1 MRYFLSF
8 FLSLLTTSLIFS
20 QEEYIDQIST
30 NKVIKKDIN
39 LNKSATVIWS
49 EDFSNGF
56 PSDWSRTT
64 NNTTGGFATCN
75 WQWSLDGSWGYW
87 NGNQG
92 SSANAAINSTT
103 GSNGFLISDIDSA
116 NHYSYGQPS
125 GSTYEYID
133 SYFTT
138 SAINTVGYPNVSLE
152 FEHSFRFNNSVN
164 LEVLVSNDSISW
176 TPFFVQGS
184 ATNNQ
189 ASANPEYLSLNIS
202 NIAGNQSTVYI
213 KIGWSARVYFWMIDD
228 MKIVETPNHKLELV
242 ESNYGGWFTTP
253 VADGFGLDYTL
264 YPITQAAAQPYTIEG
279 VVANLGA
286 QSQNTTFDV
295 VVNDVIGSPI
305 FSSSTA
311 PTIINSNDTNTFV
324 INPGFSPTVV
334 GIYDFAVSASSDS
347 TNTMIDTLRSIVTDT
362 IYARDDGFNY
372 TDYGLGRSCGGMI
385 IGTYYDVFAADDVS
399 SISVFIDDESVSG
412 SDIFVSLYE
421 IDANNDK
428 IFLEQSEDYTLQQ
441 SDLGSW
447 VTVSFDSPISIIPGT
462 HMAAVGGYA
471 HPLDTTLVGMSLYA
485 RPTTCY
491 IQKNGCLNSGQTFG
505 SWYWLSRVPMIRMNM
520 GDQLPSAIFDQPN
533 QDIGIYPNPTID
545 KITLD
550 INNLKPGMYT
560 IEIYNIL
567 GHKIYSSS
575 PYVNHTFSQS
585 YDFSEYR
592 KGVYFLTISNS
603 DRVFTK
609 KIVLK

>member
-8 FLSLLTTSLIFS
+8 FLCLLTTSLIFS

-64 NNTTGGFATCN
+64 SNTTGGFATCN

-164 LEVLVSNDSISW
+164 LEVLVSSDSISW

-242 ESNYGGWFTTP
+242 ESN
-253 VADGFGLDYTL
+253 
-264 YPITQAAAQPYTIEG
+264 
-279 VVANLGA
+279 
-286 QSQNTTFDV
+286 
-295 VVNDVIGSPI
+295 
-305 FSSSTA
+305 
-311 PTIINSNDTNTFV
+311 
-324 INPGFSPTVV
+324 
-334 GIYDFAVSASSDS
+334 
-347 TNTMIDTLRSIVTDT
+347 
-362 IYARDDGFNY
+362 
-372 TDYGLGRSCGGMI
+372 
-385 IGTYYDVFAADDVS
+385 
-399 SISVFIDDESVSG
+399 
-412 SDIFVSLYE
+412 
-421 IDANNDK
+421 
-428 IFLEQSEDYTLQQ
+428 
-441 SDLGSW
+441 
-447 VTVSFDSPISIIPGT
+447 
-462 HMAAVGGYA
+462 
-471 HPLDTTLVGMSLYA
+471 
-485 RPTTCY
+485 
-491 IQKNGCLNSGQTFG
+491 
-505 SWYWLSRVPMIRMNM
+505 
-520 GDQLPSAIFDQPN
+520 
-533 QDIGIYPNPTID
+533 
-545 KITLD
+545 
-550 INNLKPGMYT
+550 
-560 IEIYNIL
+560 
-567 GHKIYSSS
+567 
-575 PYVNHTFSQS
+575 
-585 YDFSEYR
+585 
-592 KGVYFLTISNS
+592 
-603 DRVFTK
+603 
-609 KIVLK
+609 